1 MGIQTLQRVKQM
13 KQSCSSLVLPP
24 CLRSNSSLFLMKTC
38 QSPQLQCCFSSG
50 HQECTQATTL
60 THTMVFFSLYNA
72 FRGELFVS
80 SAQLLSIQT
89 FVFSDASKPVKG
101 KLVLVLGKKRNVL
114 SSHSLKFL
122 LHLVIRSHKLKTI
135 QKLGQIQYNF
145 VFIMVEN
152 N

>member
-1 MGIQTLQRVKQM
+1 
-13 KQSCSSLVLPP
+13 
-24 CLRSNSSLFLMKTC
+24 
-38 QSPQLQCCFSSG
+38 
-50 HQECTQATTL
+50 
-60 THTMVFFSLYNA
+60 MVFFSLYNA